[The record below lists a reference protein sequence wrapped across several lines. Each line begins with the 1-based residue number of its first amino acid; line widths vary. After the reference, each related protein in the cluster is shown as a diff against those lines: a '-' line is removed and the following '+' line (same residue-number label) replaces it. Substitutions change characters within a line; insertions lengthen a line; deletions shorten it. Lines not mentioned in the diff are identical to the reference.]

1 MFWTK
6 ISDVDVNHT
15 WQCSICL
22 AEADV
27 GPEWYE
33 CNGTPVC
40 IECDQDMEYQYTEI
54 KNNG

>member
-1 MFWTK
+1 MLWTK
-6 ISDVDVNHT
+6 ISDVDVNHN

-40 IECDQDMEYQYTEI
+40 IECDQDMKYQYTEI